1 MNFYEIIIGLIV
13 FTVALPVLFLGAPF
27 LPSYIKNGKVK
38 LESLFNLLRE
48 NSCKKFMDLGSGDG
62 RVVIDFA
69 KAGFES
75 YGVEI
80 NPLLVLWS
88 KLKIKKLGLKNAKI
102 KWGNIWPTDLS
113 GFDSVFIFQYKTA
126 NKMLAKK
133 FKKELKTGAI
143 VISAGFP
150 LEGIELMQK
159 AGPFLVY
166 KI

>member
-1 MNFYEIIIGLIV
+1 
-13 FTVALPVLFLGAPF
+13 
-27 LPSYIKNGKVK
+27 
-38 LESLFNLLRE
+38 
-48 NSCKKFMDLGSGDG
+48 MDLGSGDG

-69 KAGFES
+69 EAGFES

-102 KWGNIWPTDLS
+102 KWGNIWQTDLS

-133 FKKELKTGAI
+133 FKKELKNGSI
-143 VISAGFP
+143 VISTGFP

-159 AGPFLVY
+159 DGHFLVY
-166 KI
+166 RI

>member
-1 MNFYEIIIGLIV
+1 MSFFEIIIGLIIFIV
-13 FTVALPVLFLGAPF
+13 VLPVLFLGAPF
-27 LPSYIKNGKVK
+27 LPSYRKANAINFKG
-38 LESLFNLLRE
+38 LFELLRK
-48 NSCKKFMDLGSGDG
+48 SGCRKFMDLGSGDG

-88 KLKIKKLGLKNAKI
+88 RLKIKRHGLKNAKI
-102 KWGNIWPTDLS
+102 KWGNLWQTDLS
-113 GFDSVFIFQYKTA
+113 SFDIVFIFQYKTA

-143 VISAGFP
+143 IISTGFP
-150 LEGIELMQK
+150 LEGFELIQK
-159 AGPFLVY
+159 ETPFLVY
-166 KI
+166 RI